1 MTEQIRSKILAD
13 LIECFEDV
21 ATDATIGV
29 AVSGGSD
36 SVAMLLALREALPKA
51 TLRVATVDHGLRP
64 EAGDEARWVG
74 ALCSGLGI
82 EHDILPITNL
92 LLGSNLQARARAAR
106 YDALSEWGLGFEV
119 VCLGHSQTDVAE
131 TFLIRLARG
140 SGVDGLAKMQA
151 RWHNRG
157 LNWARPLLNFSRN
170 DLRCYLRIQGQSWCE
185 DPSNDDRSY
194 TRVQMRQIQPQLDE
208 LGLNTARLAKT
219 AARMSSVQKALAFSL
234 KTIRQAIM
242 QIDFGDIVFDRGALA
257 QLPSEY
263 VEQMVAESLSWIG
276 GQAYKPRNSALLRA
290 ISAKT
295 TFSLHGCVLIP
306 QPGNLLRISR
316 EYVAVA
322 KVKSLCPALWDGR
335 YFAPNHN
342 KTYEIRA
349 LGAYGLSLCPDWRF
363 DKIPRIA
370 LESSPSVWQNDQLI
384 SAPQAGFGQKDV
396 LQVVPTPWE

>member
-1 MTEQIRSKILAD
+1 MKKLLLLFLFISIFSFGQNKSNLDYLYPKKD
-13 LIECFEDV
+13 LI
-21 ATDATIGV
+21 
-29 AVSGGSD
+29 
-36 SVAMLLALREALPKA
+36 
-51 TLRVATVDHGLRP
+51 
-64 EAGDEARWVG
+64 
-74 ALCSGLGI
+74 I
-82 EHDILPITNL
+82 EYQD
-92 LLGSNLQARARAAR
+92 
-106 YDALSEWGLGFEV
+106 EWGKNNFKKKIE
-119 VCLGHSQTDVAE
+119 E
-131 TFLIRLARG
+131 FKKI
-140 SGVDGLAKMQA
+140 
-151 RWHNRG
+151 
-157 LNWARPLLNFSRN
+157 PL
-170 DLRCYLRIQGQSWCE
+170 
-185 DPSNDDRSY
+185 
-194 TRVQMRQIQPQLDE
+194 
-208 LGLNTARLAKT
+208 
-219 AARMSSVQKALAFSL
+219 
-234 KTIRQAIM
+234 
-242 QIDFGDIVFDRGALA
+242 DFGDIIFDRSALA

-306 QPGNLLRISR
+306 QPGNVLRISR
-316 EYVAVA
+316 EHVAVA